1 MTITWDEAL
10 VDELCGRRVILFLG
24 AGATMSCA
32 RTSATGSVDSTPS
45 WPQLL
50 QLLSAASRCSADD
63 LKHVENLSEK
73 ERYLDAAQ
81 IIRTNLTNQEYGR
94 ILTNEFKNL
103 ETKGLH
109 DAVLKLD
116 QRIVMT
122 TNYDSAY
129 EDLCMRGAGRD
140 GYSVLNYYDSG
151 LANRLR
157 SPTRLILK
165 LHGSVKHPEQTVLT
179 RSEYFQAKSDNPRFF
194 ALVQSLFAT
203 YTLVFIGYSLS
214 DPDIQLLLETS
225 NVGGSHSFRHY
236 AVVPS
241 GIHQAVGRAMSEAYG
256 INLVEYDASSGH
268 QVVADSLLE
277 LADVVEAERPM
288 RV

>member
-10 VDELCGRRVILFLG
+10 VDELCGRPLMLNSRP
-24 AGATMSCA
+24 TMSCA

-81 IIRTNLTNQEYGR
+81 IIRTNLTNQRFGR

-109 DAVLKLD
+109 NAGT
-116 QRIVMT
+116 QTRS
-122 TNYDSAY
+122 TNCDDHQLSFGI
-129 EDLCMRGAGRD
+129 RGSLYARGWAD

-179 RSEYFQAKSDNPRFF
+179 RSEYSRPSRTILA
-194 ALVQSLFAT
+194 SLPWCKAC
-203 YTLVFIGYSLS
+203 S
-214 DPDIQLLLETS
+214 
-225 NVGGSHSFRHY
+225 
-236 AVVPS
+236 
-241 GIHQAVGRAMSEAYG
+241 
-256 INLVEYDASSGH
+256 
-268 QVVADSLLE
+268 
-277 LADVVEAERPM
+277 RPIL
-288 RV
+288 